1 MARYRKLII
10 TCLVT
15 GAVHTPTM
23 SPHLP
28 LTPDGIVGWHNRRGG
43 GGRFLPRMK

>member
-1 MARYRKLII
+1 MARYRKLI
-10 TCLVT
+10 TCLAT

-28 LTPDGIVGWHNRRGG
+28 LTPDGIAAGTIGVTVAGASYHA
-43 GGRFLPRMK
+43 